1 METILRENRF
11 EMTELKKERNE
22 WKTQLKSLSEQINE
36 YKQRESIAHSKIQES
51 LQMIESATAERN
63 AAQQREKEI
72 RGWNDLILDIEN
84 E

>member
-72 RGWNDLILDIEN
+72 RGWNDLILDVEN